1 MKTKL
6 KILHLEDIPTDAELV
21 ERELKKGEIQFEKL
35 VVDNKLDFKK
45 ALKEFVPDIIIS
57 DHTLPSFDSIEA
69 IKIIKHQKIKIPF
82 ILVTATVSDEYAV
95 EVMKA
100 GADDYILKDRLHR
113 LPKAVESAMEKTRAE
128 QKLLESE
135 SFNKGVLSSLASH
148 IAVINKEGSILLV
161 NKAWDNFAKKNGET
175 RLSRVSEGSN
185 YFDVCEKSVLA
196 GDPFAKKT
204 LEGIKS
210 VLRKEKVIFEL
221 EYPCHSPNKNQ
232 WFLLSVINFGRDT
245 HKVVISHQ
253 NITER
258 KIAEK
263 NFIDTSIELQ
273 NTLAKLNKILDS
285 SSDIIC
291 TINADGEFV
300 NVSAASQKVLGYTPE
315 ELIGIKFM
323 NLVYEDDVEITSKTA
338 EKIFR
343 NAQIPIFENRYVH
356 KNGKI
361 VPLLWSVNWDK
372 KLRLMYCVAKDVT
385 ERKKSDKENKFK
397 ANLLNTIG
405 QAAIATD
412 LNGVVNYWNRAAEHI
427 YGWTKKE
434 ALGKHIVEL
443 TTSETTSEQAMELI
457 EELKK
462 KGKWS
467 GEFKVQKKDGTNFP
481 ALITNSPIYDENNI
495 FSGMIGI
502 SSDNTEQK
510 KLELLLDKSNRLARI
525 GSWEIDVVKETVYW
539 SDITKEIREVD
550 KDYIPNLSTGIGF
563 FTEGINKEI
572 ISQRVQQCIDNGT
585 PWDEELQ
592 ITTFKGNLKWVRTIG
607 EGEFYNGKCL
617 KIQGSFQDITERK
630 IAQEALKE
638 QNKALKKTNAELDR
652 FVYSTSHD
660 LRAPLTSLLGL
671 INIVDRNLP
680 EAEADQ
686 RERIGMMKQSV
697 TKLDSFIED
706 IINYSRNSRTEIEKV
721 DIHFEA
727 LVNESLQALKYMEG
741 EHICKINV
749 EVVQMGKFISDNKR
763 ILVNLNNLIGNA
775 IKYHDKSKQNSYVN
789 ISIHSDDSKATIKVE
804 DNGIGIAEDKQ
815 SKIFEMFYR
824 GTKFSQ
830 GSGLGMYIVKETLE
844 KLNGT
849 ITLNS
854 KINVGSTF
862 AVSIPNLIENR

>member
-1 MKTKL
+1 LKTKL

-300 NVSAASQKVLGYTPE
+300 NVSAASQQVLGYTPE

-323 NLVYEDDVEITSKTA
+323 NLVYEDDVEITSKAA

-671 INIVDRNLP
+671 INIVDRNFP

-775 IKYHDKSKQNSYVN
+775 IKYHDKSKQNSYVT

>member
-300 NVSAASQKVLGYTPE
+300 NVSAASQQVLGYTPE

-323 NLVYEDDVEITSKTA
+323 NLVYEDDVEITSKAA

-671 INIVDRNLP
+671 INIVDRNFP

-775 IKYHDKSKQNSYVN
+775 IKYHDKSKQNSYVT

-815 SKIFEMFYR
+815 LKIFEMFYR

>member
-82 ILVTATVSDEYAV
+82 ILVTATVSDEYAL

-100 GADDYILKDRLHR
+100 GADDYILKDRMHR

-300 NVSAASQKVLGYTPE
+300 NVSAASQQVLGYTPE

-323 NLVYEDDVEITSKTA
+323 NLVYEDDVEITSKAA

-525 GSWEIDVVKETVYW
+525 GSWEIDVVKETVFW

-775 IKYHDKSKQNSYVN
+775 IKYRDKSKQNSYVN

>member
-1 MKTKL
+1 LKTKL

-300 NVSAASQKVLGYTPE
+300 NVSAASQQVLGYTPE

-323 NLVYEDDVEITSKTA
+323 NLVYEDDVEITSKAA

-775 IKYHDKSKQNSYVN
+775 IKYHDKSKQNSYVT

-815 SKIFEMFYR
+815 LKIFEMFYR

>member
-82 ILVTATVSDEYAV
+82 ILVTATVSDEYAL

-100 GADDYILKDRLHR
+100 GADDYILKDRMHR

-300 NVSAASQKVLGYTPE
+300 NVSAASQQVLGYTPE

-323 NLVYEDDVEITSKTA
+323 NLVYEDDVEITSKAA

-525 GSWEIDVVKETVYW
+525 GSWEIDVVKETVFW

-671 INIVDRNLP
+671 INIFDRNLP

-775 IKYHDKSKQNSYVN
+775 IKYRDKSKQNSYVN

>member
-300 NVSAASQKVLGYTPE
+300 NVSAASQQVLGYTPE

-323 NLVYEDDVEITSKTA
+323 NLVYEDDVEITSKAA

-775 IKYHDKSKQNSYVN
+775 IKYHDKSKQNSYVT

-815 SKIFEMFYR
+815 LKIFEMFYR

>member
-1 MKTKL
+1 
-6 KILHLEDIPTDAELV
+6 
-21 ERELKKGEIQFEKL
+21 
-35 VVDNKLDFKK
+35 
-45 ALKEFVPDIIIS
+45 
-57 DHTLPSFDSIEA
+57 
-69 IKIIKHQKIKIPF
+69 
-82 ILVTATVSDEYAV
+82 
-95 EVMKA
+95 
-100 GADDYILKDRLHR
+100 
-113 LPKAVESAMEKTRAE
+113 
-128 QKLLESE
+128 
-135 SFNKGVLSSLASH
+135 
-148 IAVINKEGSILLV
+148 LV

-300 NVSAASQKVLGYTPE
+300 NVSAASQQVLGYTPE

-323 NLVYEDDVEITSKTA
+323 NLVYEDDVEITSKAA

-343 NAQIPIFENRYVH
+343 NVQIPIFENRYVH

-775 IKYHDKSKQNSYVN
+775 IKYHDKSKQNSYVT

-815 SKIFEMFYR
+815 LKIFEMFYR

>member
-300 NVSAASQKVLGYTPE
+300 NVSAASQQVLGYTPE

-323 NLVYEDDVEITSKTA
+323 NLVYEDDVEITSKAA

-550 KDYIPNLSTGIGF
+550 KDYIPNLSSGIGF

-775 IKYHDKSKQNSYVN
+775 IKYHDKSKQNSYVT

-815 SKIFEMFYR
+815 LKIFEMFYR

>member
-1 MKTKL
+1 LKTKL

-100 GADDYILKDRLHR
+100 GADDYILKDRMHR

-300 NVSAASQKVLGYTPE
+300 NVSAASQQVLGYTPE

-323 NLVYEDDVEITSKTA
+323 NLVYEDDVEITSKAA

-525 GSWEIDVVKETVYW
+525 GSWEIDVVKETVFW

-775 IKYHDKSKQNSYVN
+775 IKYRDKSKQNSYVN